1 MPPAKAFRDGHA
13 MKWLLSLP
21 LLTIA
26 AAEPLTYDCTFSE
39 QAPVVDGDLSD
50 AAWEKVAWTS
60 DFIDIQG
67 AKQQKPR
74 FRTRAKML
82 WTSDGLHVCAEMEEP
97 HVWGTLTEKNAII
110 FHDNDFEIFL
120 DPDGDT
126 LNYYEFEINALGTI
140 WELTLDKPYSKGG
153 TAVHGTNLP
162 GLKSAVKVQGTLNDP
177 SDTDTGWTVE
187 IFLPWKDLAKYQGSR
202 TSPPEAGDTWRI
214 NFSRVEWK
222 HRLDNGK
229 YVRIPTHGTK
239 IPDGEHPEDNWVWS
253 PQGVINMHLPE
264 HWGKLKFVK

>member
-1 MPPAKAFRDGHA
+1 
-13 MKWLLSLP
+13 MKWLFP
-21 LLTIA
+21 LLLLSIA
-26 AAEPLTYDCTFSE
+26 RAGLLSYDCVFSDK
-39 QAPVVDGDLSD
+39 APLVDGDLSD
-50 AAWEKVAWTS
+50 SAWEKAAWTG

-67 AKQQKPR
+67 DKQPKPR

-97 HVWGTLTEKNAII
+97 HVWGTLTEKNAIV

-162 GLKSAVKVQGTLNDP
+162 GLKSAVKVVGTLNDP
-177 SDTDTGWTVE
+177 SDTDTGWSVE
-187 IFLPWKDLAKYQGSR
+187 VFLPWKDLAKYQGSR
-202 TSPPEAGDTWRI
+202 TSPPQAGDIWRI

-222 HRLDNGK
+222 HRIANGK
-229 YVRIPTHGTK
+229 YVRIPVHGSK

-253 PQGVINMHLPE
+253 PQGAINMHVPE
-264 HWGKLKFVK
+264 RWGKLRFVR

>member
-1 MPPAKAFRDGHA
+1 MRS
-13 MKWLLSLP
+13 LLVLP
-21 LLTIA
+21 LLASAVA
-26 AAEPLTYDCTFSE
+26 APLTYECPRSE

-50 AAWEKVAWTS
+50 AAWQKAPWTA
-60 DFIDIQG
+60 DFIDIRG
-67 AKQQKPR
+67 KEEAAPR
-74 FRTRAKML
+74 FRTRARML
-82 WTSDGLHVCAEMEEP
+82 WTTEGLFVCAELAEP
-97 HVWGTLTEKNAII
+97 QVWGTLTEKNAII

-177 SDTDTGWTVE
+177 TDTDTGWSVE
-187 IFLPWKDLAKYQGSR
+187 VFLPWKDLAKHQGSV
-202 TSPPEAGDTWRI
+202 TSPPEPGDTWRI

-222 HRLDNGK
+222 HLVKSGK
-229 YVRIPTHGTK
+229 YVRIPEHGAAT
-239 IPDGEHPEDNWVWS
+239 PEGSHPEDNWVWS
-253 PQGVINMHLPE
+253 PQGEINMHLPQ
-264 HWGKLKFVK
+264 HWGNLKFTE